1 MTHDELE
8 DWERLQYRM
17 DDEGFDYCFD
27 GYSHWKEIEDEE
39 FHRLR
44 TEFIKSMREL
54 RDYIN
59 NKVESGRNEL
69 EY

>member
-17 DDEGFDYCFD
+17 DDEGFAYCFD
-27 GYSHWKEIEDEE
+27 GYSNWKEIEDEE

-44 TEFIKSMREL
+44 IEFIKSMREL

-69 EY
+69 EI

>member
-17 DDEGFDYCFD
+17 DDEGFAYCFD
-27 GYSHWKEIEDEE
+27 VYSHWKEIEDEE

-69 EY
+69 ED

>member
-17 DDEGFDYCFD
+17 DEEGFAYCFD
-27 GYSHWKEIEDEE
+27 GYSRWEEIEDEE

-44 TEFIKSMREL
+44 SEFIKSMREL

-69 EY
+69 ED